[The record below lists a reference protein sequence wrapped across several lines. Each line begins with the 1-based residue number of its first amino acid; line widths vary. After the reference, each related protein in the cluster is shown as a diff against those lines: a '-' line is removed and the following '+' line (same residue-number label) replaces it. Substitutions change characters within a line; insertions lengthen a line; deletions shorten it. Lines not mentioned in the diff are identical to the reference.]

1 MTKIIIL
8 DKRFDAMKKH
18 IRECLEKCMISVA
31 RVANALM
38 SLSADDVDEHK
49 QFLES
54 HVSAIIRAANHSEL
68 FGAMNFNWNYL
79 SYHLLDHLVQEFQL
93 EGVKGEMEAYKKDL
107 RQFREKTPLTLF
119 CQTQKRG
126 HVLRLYPGFQEM
138 VAKFDWPAETT
149 LEVVEHFRQEYAY
162 NYSLRK
168 YAMMLAEVH
177 SGSFVVTWFIPES
190 IVEKLTAKV
199 PRAIFKKYF
208 VTELK
213 ITGRCVYRLRKYQ
226 VSKSCFLVVSYKQRL
241 SSLHRHTLK
250 LLRSAVIPSL
260 EHWLQQ
266 IDLSMLIYNYFGILL
281 Y

>member
-1 MTKIIIL
+1 MAKIRNL
-8 DKRFDAMKKH
+8 DNRFDAMKKH

-54 HVSAIIRAANHSEL
+54 HVSAFIRAANHSEL

-79 SYHLLDHLVQEFQL
+79 SYYLLDHLVQGFQL
-93 EGVKGEMEAYKKDL
+93 EEVKGEMEAYKKDL

-126 HVLRLYPGFQEM
+126 HVRLYPGFQEM
-138 VAKFDWPAETT
+138 VAKFDWPAKAT
-149 LEVVEHFRQEYAY
+149 LEVVEQFRQEYAY
-162 NYSLRK
+162 NYSLREC
-168 YAMMLAEVH
+168 AMMLAEVRP
-177 SGSFVVTWFIPES
+177 GSFIVTWFIPES
-190 IVEKLTAKV
+190 IVEKLRAKL
-199 PRAIFKKYF
+199 PRAILKKYF

-226 VSKSCFLVVSYKQRL
+226 VSKSCFLVVSYKQRC
-241 SSLHRHTLK
+241 LHFIGTR
-250 LLRSAVIPSL
+250 
-260 EHWLQQ
+260 
-266 IDLSMLIYNYFGILL
+266 
-281 Y
+281 